1 MPRTT
6 LTAKAVVGGY
16 GTYTANG
23 ADFTFTVAD
32 VANGNQV
39 AATNN
44 DLVLAYNS
52 SGASA
57 YTVTIGSV
65 ADPFN
70 RTGDITT
77 YSLGLGEYAVFGPFP
92 NLGWKQTDGY
102 LYLNASNAAVMF
114 AVIALG

>member
-1 MPRTT
+1 MPRTS

-16 GTYTANG
+16 GTYSADG
-23 ADFTFTVAD
+23 ADFTWTAAD

-52 SGASA
+52 GATP
-57 YTVTIGSV
+57 YTVTISSV

-77 YSLGLGEYAVFGPFP
+77 YSLAAGEYGVFGPFP
-92 NLGWKQTDGY
+92 NLGWKQSDGY
-102 LYLNASNAAVMF
+102 LYLAASNASVRF

>member
-1 MPRTT
+1 MARAT

-16 GTYTANG
+16 GSYTANA
-23 ADFTFTVAD
+23 ADFVWTA
-32 VANGNQV
+32 ANVSDGNQV

-44 DLVLAYNS
+44 DLVLVYNS
-52 SGASA
+52 DGANP

-77 YSLGLGEYAVFGPFP
+77 YSLAALEYGVFGPFP
-92 NLGWKQTDGY
+92 NLGWKQSDGY
-102 LYLNASNAAVMF
+102 LYLNGSNAAIKF
-114 AVIALG
+114 AIIALG